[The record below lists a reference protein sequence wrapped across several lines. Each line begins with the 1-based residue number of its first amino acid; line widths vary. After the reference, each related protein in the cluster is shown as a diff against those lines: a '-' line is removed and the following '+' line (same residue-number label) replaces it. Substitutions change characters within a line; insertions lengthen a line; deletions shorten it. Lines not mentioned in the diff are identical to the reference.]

1 MAELPVAPITR
12 IIKQAG
18 AERVSGDAST
28 TLVELVEQYA
38 RKVAEEAVALAKHS
52 GRKTVKKED
61 IEEAA
66 KRV

>member
-1 MAELPVAPITR
+1 
-12 IIKQAG
+12 
-18 AERVSGDAST
+18 VSGDAST